1 MSLEDLSPEAQQE
14 LAALART
21 LAESPATRK
30 QFLQLTKQVR
40 PDVPIPEIE
49 IEERTNQV
57 LESAQKEVQSLRQE
71 IKNREAREELEKRR
85 QALLKK
91 GLVDSEDDVK
101 EVEKI
106 MVEKGIQNHETAAE
120 YHSWMK
126 QMSAPTP
133 SQFPQPVMSKFNTKD
148 FMKNP
153 VGAARD
159 AAHAALNEFRKNPKP
174 IGL

>member
-1 MSLEDLSPEAQQE
+1 MSLENLSVEAQAE
-14 LAALART
+14 LAALAKS
-21 LAESPATRK
+21 LAEDPKTRK

-57 LESAQKEVQSLRQE
+57 LEQANKRVESLEAKLRQ
-71 IKNREAREELEKRR
+71 KEAREELERR
-85 QALLKK
+85 RSVLMKK
-91 GLVDSEDDVK
+91 NLAESDEDIAAI
-101 EVEKI
+101 EKL
-106 MVEKGIQNHETAAE
+106 MVEKGIANHETAAE
-120 YHSWMK
+120 YHKWMQ

-133 SQFPQPVMSKFNTKD
+133 SQFPQPVMSRFNTSD

>member
-1 MSLEDLSPEAQQE
+1 MSLEDLSADAQAE
-14 LAALART
+14 LAALARS
-21 LAESPATRK
+21 LAENPATRK
-30 QFLQLTKQVR
+30 SFLQLTKQVR

-49 IEERTNQV
+49 IEERTNSV
-57 LESAQKEVQSLRQE
+57 LAQAEDRVKSLEDKLRQKEA
-71 IKNREAREELEKRR
+71 KEELQKRR
-85 QALLKK
+85 DALMKK
-91 GLVDSEDDVK
+91 GLVDSEDDVR

-106 MVEKGIQNHETAAE
+106 MVEKGIANHETAAE

-159 AAHAALNEFRKNPKP
+159 AAHAALQEFRKNPKP

>member
-1 MSLEDLSPEAQQE
+1 MSLENLSVEAQAE
-14 LAALART
+14 LAALAKS
-21 LAESPATRK
+21 LAEDPKTRK

-49 IEERTNQV
+49 IEERTNEILDQANKRV
-57 LESAQKEVQSLRQE
+57 ESLEAKLRQKEA
-71 IKNREAREELEKRR
+71 KEELERR
-85 QALLKK
+85 RNVLVKK
-91 GLVDSEDDVK
+91 NLVESDEDIAAI
-101 EVEKI
+101 EKL
-106 MVEKGIQNHETAAE
+106 MVEKGIANHETAAE
-120 YHSWMK
+120 YHKWMQ

-133 SQFPQPVMSKFNTKD
+133 SQFPQPVMSRFNTSD

>member
-1 MSLEDLSPEAQQE
+1 MSLENLSVEAQAE
-14 LAALART
+14 LAALAKT
-21 LAESPATRK
+21 LAENPTTRK

-49 IEERTNQV
+49 IEERTNSV
-57 LESAQKEVQSLRQE
+57 LAKAEDRVKSLEEKLRQ
-71 IKNREAREELEKRR
+71 KEAREELQKRR
-85 QALLKK
+85 DALIRK
-91 GLVDSEDDVK
+91 GLIESEDEIKD
-101 EVEKI
+101 VEKV
-106 MVEKGIQNHETAAE
+106 MVEKGIANHETAAE

-126 QMSAPTP
+126 QAAAPTP

-159 AAHAALNEFRKNPKP
+159 AAHAALQEFRKNPKP

>member
-1 MSLEDLSPEAQQE
+1 MSLENLSLEAQTE
-14 LAALART
+14 LAALAKT
-21 LAESPATRK
+21 LAEDPKTRK

-57 LESAQKEVQSLRQE
+57 LSEANKRVESLEARLRQKEA
-71 IKNREAREELEKRR
+71 KEALEKRR
-85 QALLKK
+85 SDLLKK
-91 GLVDSEDDVK
+91 QLVQSEDDIK
-101 EVEKI
+101 EVEKL
-106 MVEKGIQNHETAAE
+106 MVEKGIANHETAAE

-133 SQFPQPVMSKFNTKD
+133 SQFPQPVMSRFNTAD

-153 VGAARD
+153 TGAARD
-159 AAHAALNEFRKNPKP
+159 AAHAALAEFRKNPKP

>member
-1 MSLEDLSPEAQQE
+1 MSLENLSVEAQAE
-14 LAALART
+14 LAALAKT
-21 LAESPATRK
+21 LAEDPKTRK

-57 LESAQKEVQSLRQE
+57 LSEANKRVESLEARLRQKEA
-71 IKNREAREELEKRR
+71 KEALEKRR
-85 QALLKK
+85 SDLVKK
-91 GLVDSEDDVK
+91 QLVQSEDEIK
-101 EVEKI
+101 EVEKL
-106 MVEKGIQNHETAAE
+106 MVEKGIANHETAAE
-120 YHSWMK
+120 YHQWMK

-133 SQFPQPVMSKFNTKD
+133 SQFPQPVMSRFNTAD

-153 VGAARD
+153 TGAARD
-159 AAHAALNEFRKNPKP
+159 AAHAALAEFRKNPKP

>member
-1 MSLEDLSPEAQQE
+1 MSLEDLSPDAQAE

-21 LAESPATRK
+21 LAENPTTRK

-49 IEERTNQV
+49 IEERTNSV
-57 LESAQKEVQSLRQE
+57 LAQAEDRVKSLEDKLRQ
-71 IKNREAREELEKRR
+71 KEAREELQKRR
-85 QALLKK
+85 DAIVRK

-106 MVEKGIQNHETAAE
+106 MVEKGIANHETAAE